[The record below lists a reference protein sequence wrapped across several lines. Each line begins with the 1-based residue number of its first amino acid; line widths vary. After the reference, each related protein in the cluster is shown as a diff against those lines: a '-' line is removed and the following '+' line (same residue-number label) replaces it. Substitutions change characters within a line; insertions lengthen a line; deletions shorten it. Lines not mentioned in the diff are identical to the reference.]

1 MADEEREDTRVYLAV
16 VNDEE
21 QYSIWLEG
29 KALPNG
35 WRAAGKSGTKS
46 ECLAWIKEVWID
58 MTPASLRASR
68 PAKG

>member
-1 MADEEREDTRVYLAV
+1 V

-21 QYSIWLEG
+21 QYSIWLKG

-58 MTPASLRASR
+58 MTPASLRASP
-68 PAKG
+68 PAKS

>member
-58 MTPASLRASR
+58 MTPASLRASP
-68 PAKG
+68 PAKS

>member
-29 KALPNG
+29 TALPNG

-58 MTPASLRASR
+58 MTPASLRASP
-68 PAKG
+68 PAKS